1 MPVQCRD
8 GNFPAWGGK
17 SAASSP
23 EPVKHPC
30 KGSRGEGAETGA
42 RRDAKGKQRLHLSAC
57 LIVSVLLSIMAVFNS
72 QFQHLMHCIIFL
84 NVDYQPQFNCF
95 WLGMTRSL
103 LTCQLFSFYQMGRG
117 VCTMWFRSNPLHSWP
132 HGSCC
137 YNTLRRWEALQ
148 REGIF
153 LPLFPKQLQLQ
164 AEYRTACWTADGF
177 KTSSVSVHL
186 QTENRLW
193 SKPHE
198 PLNDPVCSASWKMH
212 CVQQQAS
219 VLQGRAEEQTAF
231 P

>member
-42 RRDAKGKQRLHLSAC
+42 RRDAKGKQRLRLSAC

-117 VCTMWFRSNPLHSWP
+117 FALC
-132 HGSCC
+132 GSGAIPFI
-137 YNTLRRWEALQ
+137 LD
-148 REGIF
+148 
-153 LPLFPKQLQLQ
+153 
-164 AEYRTACWTADGF
+164 RTALAATIPWEDERLCSVKA
-177 KTSSVSVHL
+177 SSSRCSQSSSSCKQSTGLPAGL
-186 QTENRLW
+186 QT
-193 SKPHE
+193 
-198 PLNDPVCSASWKMH
+198 
-212 CVQQQAS
+212 
-219 VLQGRAEEQTAF
+219 VLKLPQ
-231 P
+231 